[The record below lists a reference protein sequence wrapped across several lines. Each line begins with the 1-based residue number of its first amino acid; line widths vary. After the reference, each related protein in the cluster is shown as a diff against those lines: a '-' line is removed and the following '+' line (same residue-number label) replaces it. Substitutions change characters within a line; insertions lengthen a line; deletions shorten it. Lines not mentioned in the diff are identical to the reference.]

1 MLIPPYKGSAHDHVG
16 SSWDQLHTLFRTV
29 TCSLA
34 SFKSNGGKY
43 GFKICSSL
51 SSLARAI
58 LISTFPTS
66 SNSLA
71 SVEVDILM
79 VDEADT
85 KFHYALQN
93 GRGERL
99 VICMMNIKEADK
111 ASKLLLWSLP

>member
-1 MLIPPYKGSAHDHVG
+1 
-16 SSWDQLHTLFRTV
+16 
-29 TCSLA
+29 
-34 SFKSNGGKY
+34 
-43 GFKICSSL
+43 
-51 SSLARAI
+51 
-58 LISTFPTS
+58 
-66 SNSLA
+66 
-71 SVEVDILM
+71 M